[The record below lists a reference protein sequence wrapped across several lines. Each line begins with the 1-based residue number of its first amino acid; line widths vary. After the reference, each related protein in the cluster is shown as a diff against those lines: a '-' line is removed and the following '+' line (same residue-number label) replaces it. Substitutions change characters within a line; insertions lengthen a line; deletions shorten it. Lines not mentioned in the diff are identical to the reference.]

1 MSVLLFRRE
10 KKIEPKK
17 SREEKNGKGREIDGK
32 TYFVEEKKDTQKK
45 SNKNKKETGA
55 RGREREKERIM
66 SKWLWIAF
74 SANG

>member
-66 SKWLWIAF
+66 SKWL
-74 SANG
+74 